1 VILLCGNWVLEKKK
15 KLGFG
20 ERFEF
25 DFGFVIEKG
34 VGRLN

>member
-1 VILLCGNWVLEKKK
+1 VWKLGFGEEKK

-25 DFGFVIEKG
+25 DFGFVFNLKI
-34 VGRLN
+34 